1 MANPQKHS
9 VNIETELSRDFG
21 LVTALSIGV
30 GTMIAAG
37 IFTLSGL
44 AVRNV
49 GSAAIVSFLLAA
61 IVAAFTALTYCEF
74 VSIHPE
80 SGEGYLYTRKTFP
93 GPLAYFVGS
102 TLVLGYSSSCAFYL
116 SSFSSYFHEFVWQTP
131 YLGISGMAALIILTF
146 INIKGTKE
154 SGTFQVIVTVVKVIL
169 LIWFV
174 SGGMGSVSVS
184 ELSDKFSTDVANI
197 GGTAAMVFITFFG
210 FSAIAASAGEIKN
223 PTKTIPRAIFLSMGI
238 VTLLYTFVILVVV
251 SAGLTEYTEAAM
263 GAAAVQFLGPVGGM
277 VIIAG
282 ALFSMISASNASIM
296 AGSRVAMSM
305 SRLGH
310 LPSAFGV
317 VSKKTQTPVFSLAF
331 IGGAILF
338 FIIGFK
344 LENLAHFA
352 DTVLIM
358 ALIIVNGALIFHRKK
373 YPSIERRFR
382 VPMVP
387 LLPILGIIANLY
399 LLLQILFQHIE
410 PFMVACICLAGGIIA
425 FLVWKSTVPAEI
437 AIPGEPSKVVLE
449 KPAHSESRFRILVP
463 IANPENVPQLMEL
476 ASAVA
481 ADRNGE
487 VVALRVVK
495 IPDQISPSRESYY
508 VERERSILEQADS
521 IAKNKNIPVTSLV
534 RIGHGRARAILET
547 ARERECDLIIIGWK
561 GYTSTA
567 RRILG
572 DVADSVVNHA
582 RSDIILFRQVGDT
595 PPRRILLPTA
605 GGEHA
610 RCAESYAASLAHISG
625 GSITVCSVLEPDAS
639 NDALEEVNSR
649 LSHAVDRVSKMNN
662 LNVGSKLIRHK
673 SVTVGIIKEAEDHDM
688 VIIGAAGG
696 SMYPNILFG
705 TIPENIAKHCERP
718 VMLVKHYHPVKE
730 LLGRVLKE

>member
-1 MANPQKHS
+1 MPDIPPKRIK
-9 VNIETELSRDFG
+9 IETELSRDFG

-61 IVAAFTALTYCEF
+61 LVAAFTALTYCEF

-93 GPLAYFVGS
+93 APFAYLVGWA
-102 TLVLGYSSSCAFYL
+102 LVLGYSSSCAFYL
-116 SSFSSYFHEFVWQTP
+116 ASFSSYFYEFVWNTP
-131 YLGISGMAALIILTF
+131 FLGISGITALVLLVM
-146 INIKGTKE
+146 INMKGTKE
-154 SGTFQVIVTVVKVIL
+154 SGSFQVVITFAKIIL

-174 SGGMGSVSVS
+174 AGGMGSVQITDIA
-184 ELSDKFSTDVANI
+184 EKFSTDITGI

-238 VTLLYTFVILVVV
+238 VTILYTFVILVIVT
-251 SAGLTEYTEAAM
+251 AGLSEYNEAAM
-263 GAAAVQFLGPVGGM
+263 GEVAVQYLGPIGGM

-310 LPSAFGV
+310 LPSSFGV
-317 VSKKTQTPVFSLAF
+317 VSKRTQTPVFSLAF
-331 IGGAILF
+331 VGAAILG
-338 FIIGFK
+338 FILGFR

-358 ALIIVNGALIFHRKK
+358 ALITVNAALIVHRKK
-373 YPSIERRFR
+373 YPSIERPYR
-382 VPMVP
+382 VPLVP
-387 LLPILGIIANLY
+387 LLPILGIAANLY
-399 LLLQILFQHIE
+399 LLIQIFFQHLT
-410 PFMVACICLAGGIIA
+410 PAVTACICLLGGVIA
-425 FLVWKSTVPAEI
+425 FLIWKSTVPAEI
-437 AIPGEPSKVVLE
+437 AIPGEPSKVAMV
-449 KPAHSESRFRILVP
+449 KPANSESRFRILVP
-463 IANPENVPQLMEL
+463 IANPENVSQLIEL

-481 ADRNGE
+481 ADRDGE
-487 VVALRVVK
+487 IIALRVAK
-495 IPDQISPSRESYY
+495 IPDQISPSRESHY
-508 VERERSILEQADS
+508 VERERSILESADS
-521 IAKNKNIPVTSLV
+521 IAKNKNVPLTSIV
-534 RIGHGRARAILET
+534 RVSHGRARAILET
-547 ARERECDLIIIGWK
+547 ARERECDVIVLGWK

-572 DVADSVVNHA
+572 DVADSVVTHA
-582 RSDIILFRQVGDT
+582 RSDILLFKQVEDIAPG
-595 PPRRILLPTA
+595 RILLPTA

-610 RCAESYAASLAHISG
+610 RCAESYAASLAHIAG
-625 GSITVCSVLEPDAS
+625 GTITVCSVLPPDS
-639 NDALEEVNSR
+639 SIEELDEVNFR
-649 LSHAVDRVSKMNN
+649 LSKAVERVSKINN

-673 SVTVGIIKEAEDHDM
+673 SITVGIIKEAENHDM

-696 SMYPNILFG
+696 SIYPHILFG
-705 TIPENIAKHCERP
+705 SIPENIAKHCDKP
-718 VMLVKHYHPVKE
+718 VILVKHYHPVKE